1 GANDLCFPLPH
12 VPLTSSSPSST
23 PHRSSSSS
31 SRARSPSE
39 LPVIPPMDVLPGELC
54 FKIFHLLDHQ
64 SLAAAPQGSLARRLQ
79 SNSSVTSYM
88 STSYYE
94 LGVSKVLR
102 YFFRFKKKESSV
114 ASYVAMA
121 SFLVLPRRSPLLLI
135 MAFPVLL

>member
-1 GANDLCFPLPH
+1 ANDLCFPLPH

-64 SLAAAPQGSLARRLQ
+64 SLAAAPQA
-79 SNSSVTSYM
+79 
-88 STSYYE
+88 
-94 LGVSKVLR
+94 
-102 YFFRFKKKESSV
+102 
-114 ASYVAMA
+114 
-121 SFLVLPRRSPLLLI
+121 
-135 MAFPVLL
+135 